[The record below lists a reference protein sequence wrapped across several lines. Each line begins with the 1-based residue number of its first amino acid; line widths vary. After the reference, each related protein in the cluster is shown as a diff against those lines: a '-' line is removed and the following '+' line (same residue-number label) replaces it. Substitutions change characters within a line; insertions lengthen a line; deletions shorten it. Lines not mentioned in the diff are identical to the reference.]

1 MSIACEPLV
10 AIWLST
16 STTESSICCKQV
28 AEKHHGEHL
37 KIYVCSKGG
46 GACALKYVII
56 FAVFLLSYKKFSKLP
71 TKGEIGSG
79 VGGSDPS
86 HKSALS
92 TP

>member
-46 GACALKYVII
+46 GGMRSKICYYFCSVSPFLQKI
-56 FAVFLLSYKKFSKLP
+56 FKITNERRDRVWGGGLGPLP
-71 TKGEIGSG
+71 
-79 VGGSDPS
+79 
-86 HKSALS
+86 
-92 TP
+92 